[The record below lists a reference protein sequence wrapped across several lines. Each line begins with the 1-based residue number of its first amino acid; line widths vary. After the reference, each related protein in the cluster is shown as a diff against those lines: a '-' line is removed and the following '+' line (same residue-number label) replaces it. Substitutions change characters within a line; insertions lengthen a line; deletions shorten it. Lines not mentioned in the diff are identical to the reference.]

1 MSFRRP
7 ASPMRTAAFTA
18 ALAVGVFPPVGGCLI
33 FGQHLRSGEP
43 RASATLDELVVRR
56 DAAVPY
62 ARIGA
67 DELHLDVFRTTFAPD
82 AAGAVAASAAAAR
95 GPLPLLV
102 FVHGGGWM
110 TGRRF
115 DIPEELVLF
124 VERGFVVATIDYRT
138 VQGNRFLANV
148 HDVKAAVRFLR
159 AHADRFGIDP
169 RRIALV
175 GFAAGGHLA
184 ALAGLAGGDLEG
196 DVGDHD
202 DVSSEV
208 QALVSFQGPM
218 NLTTILV
225 QRTPGG
231 TGKHRV
237 PVELLLGGPPE
248 ERLPL
253 AVKASPIGHV
263 RPGAPPLLLV
273 YGGVDDQV
281 PHAQGREMAAAYA
294 RHGAAAELVVI
305 DDAEHKSLLRFD
317 ERRGELLADFL
328 DRRLARTDGVVR

>member
-1 MSFRRP
+1 MTGCRLSSVR
-7 ASPMRTAAFTA
+7 SA
-18 ALAVGVFPPVGGCLI
+18 ALAASLAVIVSTDGGMAVAY
-33 FGQHLRSGEP
+33 GQHLRDGREP
-43 RASATLDELVVRR
+43 RTAVALDALPVRR
-56 DAAVPY
+56 DAGVAY
-62 ARIGA
+62 AALG
-67 DELHLDVFRTTFAPD
+67 DEVLRLDVFRSRESC
-82 AAGAVAASAAAAR
+82 GEE
-95 GPLPLLV
+95 PLPLLV

-115 DIPEELVLF
+115 DIPHELVRF
-124 VERGFVVATIDYRT
+124 ADRGFVVATIDYRC

-159 AHADRFGIDP
+159 ANAARFGADP
-169 RRIALV
+169 DRIVLV

-202 DVSSEV
+202 EVSSSV
-208 QALVSFQGPM
+208 HAIVSFQGPM

-225 QRTPGG
+225 QATPAG

-248 ERLPL
+248 RLAPRAL
-253 AVKASPIGHV
+253 KASPVAHV

-273 YGGVDDQV
+273 YGGIDDQV
-281 PHAQGREMAAAYA
+281 PHEQGSEMATAYA
-294 RHGAAAELVVI
+294 RHGAAAELVVL
-305 DDAEHKSLLRFD
+305 DEANHKSLLTFD
-317 ERRGELLADFL
+317 ARREQLLAGFL
-328 DRRLARTDGVVR
+328 DRRLAGTADVVR